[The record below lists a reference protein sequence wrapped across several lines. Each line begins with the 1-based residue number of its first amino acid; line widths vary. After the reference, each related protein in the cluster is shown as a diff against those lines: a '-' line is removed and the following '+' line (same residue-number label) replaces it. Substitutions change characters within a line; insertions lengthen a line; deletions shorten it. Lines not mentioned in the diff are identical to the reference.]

1 MIEAGAIGLAAAFA
15 AGLVSFLSPCVLP
28 LVPAYV
34 SYVAGQPLR
43 AEAATLD
50 ARERLAALTLSA
62 YFVLGFS
69 AVFVTL
75 GASATML
82 GRLLLQYRYEANL
95 VGGAI
100 VIVFGLLMIG
110 MTRGMPWLLRDFRF
124 HPRLAGG
131 RPLPAFILGLAFGF
145 GWTPCIGPILG
156 AILTVSAVQT
166 STSAGV
172 GLLATYA
179 AGLGVPFLLAALFTR
194 ELAGRLT
201 GLRRFGTVLQI
212 AAGII
217 LVVMGI
223 AMITGQLSAFAF
235 WLLRTFPVFGR
246 IG

>member
-1 MIEAGAIGLAAAFA
+1 MEAGAIGFAAAFA
-15 AGLVSFLSPCVLP
+15 AGLISFVSPCVLP

-34 SYVAGQPLR
+34 SFVAGQPLAQGAR
-43 AEAATLD
+43 HPD
-50 ARERLAALTLSA
+50 ARERLAALSLSA
-62 YFVLGFS
+62 FFVLGFS

-75 GASATML
+75 GAGATFL

-100 VIVFGLLMIG
+100 VVLFGLLMIG

-124 HPRLAGG
+124 HPHFFGG
-131 RPLPAFILGLAFGF
+131 RPVPAFVLGLAFGF

-166 STSAGV
+166 SPSTGV

-194 ELAGRLT
+194 ELAGRLK
-201 GLRRFGTVLQI
+201 GLRRFGAIMQI
-212 AAGII
+212 AAGLI
-217 LVVMGI
+217 LVLMGL
-223 AMITGQLSAFAF
+223 AMMTGQLTAFAF
-235 WLLRTFPVFGR
+235 WLLNTFPALGR

>member
-1 MIEAGAIGLAAAFA
+1 MIEATAAGIAAAFA
-15 AGLVSFLSPCVLP
+15 AGLVSFVSPCVLP

-43 AEAATLD
+43 EDVRQPD
-50 ARERLAALTLSA
+50 ARRRLAALTLSA
-62 YFVLGFS
+62 FFVLGFS

-75 GASATML
+75 GASATFL

-100 VIVFGLLMIG
+100 VIVFGLLMLG
-110 MTRGMPWLLRDFRF
+110 MTRGLPWLMRDFRF
-124 HPRLAGG
+124 HPRLRGG
-131 RPLPAFILGLAFGF
+131 RPLPALILGVAFGF

-156 AILTVSAVQT
+156 AILTLSAVQT

-179 AGLGVPFLLAALFTR
+179 AGLGVPFLLTALFTR
-194 ELAGRLT
+194 ELADRLKA
-201 GLRRFGTVLQI
+201 LRRFGALLQI
-212 AAGII
+212 GAGLI
-217 LVVMGI
+217 LILMGI
-223 AMITGQLSAFAF
+223 AMITGRLSAFGF
-235 WLLRTFPVFGR
+235 WLLETFPALGK